1 MEQGPHDEARKIS
14 EFNHENI
21 LWHYNHA
28 NRRMLTALIVVCV
41 TFIVTIV
48 VFVHG
53 YTVREENWLK
63 TLTNLAPAAE
73 VKADGVYKQPDP

>member
-1 MEQGPHDEARKIS
+1 MDQGTRDKARTIP
-14 EFNHENI
+14 EFDHETI

-41 TFIVTIV
+41 TFILTIV

-53 YTVREENWLK
+53 YTVREQNWLR
-63 TLTNLAPAAE
+63 TLTNLNPAAE
-73 VKADGVYKQPDP
+73 VKADGVHQQPDP